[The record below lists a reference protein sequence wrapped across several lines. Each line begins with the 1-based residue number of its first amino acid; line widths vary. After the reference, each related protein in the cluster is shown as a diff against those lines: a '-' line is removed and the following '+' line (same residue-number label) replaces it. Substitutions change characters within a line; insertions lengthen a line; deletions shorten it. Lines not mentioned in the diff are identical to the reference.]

1 MEIEDVT
8 LTQGTNYFVT
18 IYFNNKTTFMSV
30 FSVFFN
36 PCNYYIFISYKI
48 VFDASIVFSRHE
60 FLICNYYVAIEVD
73 SDEVR
78 LTNKRKSKDNEPSV
92 QGHVIGSSS
101 LTTNSNQNTSKRKQ
115 TTKSVVDGRS
125 INTHVATP
133 FMNVRNS
140 MSRMPFSD
148 IINTIPSSNSVGSPI
163 FKGTLFN
170 YD

>member
-1 MEIEDVT
+1 MCE
-8 LTQGTNYFVT
+8 
-18 IYFNNKTTFMSV
+18 
-30 FSVFFN
+30 
-36 PCNYYIFISYKI
+36 
-48 VFDASIVFSRHE
+48 
-60 FLICNYYVAIEVD
+60 YYVAIEVD

-78 LTNKRKSKDNEPSV
+78 LTNKRKSKDNEPSL
-92 QGHVIGSSS
+92 QGCVIGSSS

-133 FMNVRNS
+133 FMNIRNS

-163 FKGTLFN
+163 FEGTLFN